1 VDSNGQISAPG
12 TLESGAII
20 APDAPRVPDQD
31 LGQLAADHGLRL
43 SGARPPLTRYIA
55 MLWQRRHFI
64 IGFATAR
71 NVSMY
76 TDAKLGQIWQVL
88 TPLLNAG
95 VYYLIFGLL
104 FQAARGVAHYPAFL
118 VAGVFV
124 FAFAERSIVTGSN
137 VMRANLQL
145 IRALY
150 FPRASLPLAYVIVEL
165 QQMLVGMVVLAV
177 IMVVSGEY
185 PSWYWLL
192 LIPAVLLQT
201 LFNTGAALI
210 VARLGGSLADV
221 SELIPFFLRIS
232 RYFCGVMYLIITLPA
247 VLTQW
252 EKQVLSLNP
261 FAVYISLVR
270 VAFMGTYRT
279 NSAGNQPYNAGLCA
293 QFLGKAPGSV
303 TGGHILPGTQVPV
316 SLVPSNLLHL
326 IPNGASSIRIPPTG
340 PLSMIS
346 NIPLQ
351 AYCHAIVTNNDLWI
365 AAVGWGV
372 VTFAVGIVFFW
383 RAENKYGRG

>member
-1 VDSNGQISAPG
+1 VDTKGQISAPG
-12 TLESGAII
+12 SLDAGTVI

-31 LGQLAADHGLRL
+31 LATLAAEHGLRL
-43 SGARPPLTRYIA
+43 SGARPPLFTYIA

-64 IGFATAR
+64 IGYATAR

-104 FQAARGVAHYPAFL
+104 FEAARGVAHYPAFL
-118 VAGVFV
+118 VTGVFV
-124 FAFAERSIVTGSN
+124 FAFTERSIVTGSN

-165 QQMLVGMVVLAV
+165 QQMLVGMVVLVV
-177 IMVVSGEY
+177 IMLVSGEY

-192 LIPAVLLQT
+192 VVPAVLLQS
-201 LFNTGAALI
+201 LFSTGAALV
-210 VARLGGSLADV
+210 VARMGGSVADV

-247 VLTQW
+247 ALTGW

-261 FAVYISLVR
+261 AAVYIQLVR

-279 NSAGNQPYNAGLCA
+279 NSAGNQPYNAALCH
-293 QFLGKAPGSV
+293 QFTTTPGP
-303 TGGHILPGTQVPV
+303 GHNILPGTTVPTT
-316 SLVPSNLLHL
+316 L
-326 IPNGASSIRIPPTG
+326 IDPGSKLSSIVVG
-340 PLSMIS
+340 AGQKIS
-346 NIPLQ
+346 NTPLQ

-365 AAVGWGV
+365 AAAGWGV
-372 VTFAVGIVFFW
+372 GFFVVGIVFFW
-383 RAENKYGRG
+383 RAESQYGRG